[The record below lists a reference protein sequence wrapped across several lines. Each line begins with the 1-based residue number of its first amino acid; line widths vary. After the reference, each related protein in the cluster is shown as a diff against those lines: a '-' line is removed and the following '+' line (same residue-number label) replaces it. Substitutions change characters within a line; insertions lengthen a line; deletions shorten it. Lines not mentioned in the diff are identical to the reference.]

1 MLSCLILSITFRR
14 WWFFFCNGYNL
25 QWKIKT
31 KRTLTY
37 CVSKEENLSYGS
49 WVLLLRYFRLF
60 YDACKDSF
68 TLSQRE
74 STVSFRAC
82 QQLFEIELLQNGSL
96 FFLTQVTFTD
106 PCCVFPFVGV
116 CSARNPLHNRAVC
129 FCKDVCV
136 ILRTDGAI
144 HDNGKPLT
152 TT

>member
-96 FFLTQVTFTD
+96 FFYDPSDIHRPLLRFSVRWCLFCTQPFTQSSS
-106 PCCVFPFVGV
+106 V
-116 CSARNPLHNRAVC
+116 L
-129 FCKDVCV
+129 
-136 ILRTDGAI
+136 L
-144 HDNGKPLT
+144 
-152 TT
+152 